1 MLKIA
6 RNLYLA
12 YTVYHSQFMQF
23 DKLIAQEQVKQKLKE
38 LVQKNRLSHALLF
51 LGKEGSGA
59 LPLAIAFAQYI
70 LCQKVNPKSPGKNEV
85 SLFGEETVEI
95 QPVTL
100 EDSCGECPSCVKI
113 NQLIH
118 PDLHFS
124 YPALKKDSRHDK
136 VLSTDY
142 ISEWREFIQQTPYG
156 NVTDWINFLKEN
168 SKAKIENPINKQGNI
183 TVFECDD
190 ISHKLSL
197 KSFESNYKILIMW
210 MPEYLG
216 KEGNKLLKLIEEPP
230 DNTLFIFVAED
241 ENVILPTILS
251 RTQLIKIP
259 SLSNE
264 EIKEALEQG
273 YNIDPDKASQI
284 AGISEGNFREALQLL
299 QNPEE
304 DLQTQV
310 REWLNIIVKNNVS
323 SQLKWIDETS
333 RIGREKQKIFLK
345 YFIHLLEQAVRSNYL
360 SEENLKMIPE
370 KDFDFSARLNKICS
384 LEAQEA
390 IVKEL
395 EKAVYFIER
404 NAHAKMLFH
413 SLTIRFF
420 HIIKDNSLILV
431 N

>member
-1 MLKIA
+1 
-6 RNLYLA
+6 
-12 YTVYHSQFMQF
+12 MQF
-23 DKLIAQEQVKQKLKE
+23 DKIIAQGQVKHKLNE

-59 LPLAIAFAQYI
+59 LPLAIAFAQYV
-70 LCQKVNPKSPGKNEV
+70 LCEKVNSKSPDKNEP
-85 SLFGEETVEI
+85 SLFGKETADKNNTV
-95 QPVTL
+95 P
-100 EDSCGECPSCVKI
+100 EDSCGECSSCIKV

-124 YPALKKDSRHDK
+124 YPALKRDSRHDR

-142 ISEWREFIQQTPYG
+142 MQEWREFIQKFPYN

-168 SKAKIENPINKQGNI
+168 SKSKIENPVNKQGNI
-183 TVFECDD
+183 SAFECDD
-190 ISHKLSL
+190 IIHKLGL

-230 DNTLFIFVAED
+230 ADTLFIFVAE
-241 ENVILPTILS
+241 EEEAILPTILS

-264 EIKEALEQG
+264 EIKNELINN
-273 YNIDPDKASQI
+273 YNTDPQKASQI

-304 DLQTQV
+304 DLQAQV

-323 SQLKWIDETS
+323 SQLKWVEEIS
-333 RIGREKQKIFLK
+333 RIGREKQKTFLK
-345 YFIHLLEQAVRSNYL
+345 YFIHLLEQALRTTFLPKS
-360 SEENLKMIPE
+360 SLKLIPE
-370 KDFDFSARLNKICS
+370 KDMDFSIRLNKICS
-384 LEAQEA
+384 FEAQQAMVE
-390 IVKEL
+390 EL
-395 EKAVYFIER
+395 GKAVYYIER
-404 NAHAKMLFH
+404 NANAKMLFH

-420 HIIKDNSLILV
+420 HVIKDNSLILV
-431 N
+431 H